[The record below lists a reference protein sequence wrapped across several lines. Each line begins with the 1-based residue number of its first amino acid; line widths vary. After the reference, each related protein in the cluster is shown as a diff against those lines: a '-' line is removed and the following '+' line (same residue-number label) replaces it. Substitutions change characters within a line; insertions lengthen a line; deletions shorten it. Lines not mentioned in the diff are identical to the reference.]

1 MQIQA
6 PPRSVLS
13 APQETP
19 GHPSPL
25 PEEPVWV
32 PAPPRSGQWRRS
44 VGTCCLL
51 RRGPSVG
58 APRARTCLRGS
69 PGDDGSAR
77 RAPGPGRAPRMP
89 AAHVFTSLSARLCSS
104 SNARR
109 RLTAPPCHGCG
120 VRGAPRGA
128 APSPGT
134 PAGGSRVERAESV
147 PGAQPGP
154 GSGARR
160 SEPAGGGGEWAC
172 HPEGEAGRLAMRLAQ
187 DRDSAHSR
195 HWHSAKQVTRK
206 TTWRRWHL
214 CWVSGP
220 WGDFRGG
227 AGCWGEGPPQR
238 RKGAG
243 PGVGPGRAQDTGA
256 PWAQAWSV

>member
-32 PAPPRSGQWRRS
+32 PAPPWSGQWRWS

-120 VRGAPRGA
+120 VRRCPPGRGTVA
-128 APSPGT
+128 WDSG
-134 PAGGSRVERAESV
+134 RR
-147 PGAQPGP
+147 QPC
-154 GSGARR
+154 GARR
-160 SEPAGGGGEWAC
+160 VRARRSAGSRQRGQALRAC
-172 HPEGEAGRLAMRLAQ
+172 GR
-187 DRDSAHSR
+187 
-195 HWHSAKQVTRK
+195 
-206 TTWRRWHL
+206 
-214 CWVSGP
+214 
-220 WGDFRGG
+220 RGRVG
-227 AGCWGEGPPQR
+227 GPP
-238 RKGAG
+238 
-243 PGVGPGRAQDTGA
+243 
-256 PWAQAWSV
+256 

>member
-19 GHPSPL
+19 GHPSL
-25 PEEPVWV
+25 LLEEPVWV
-32 PAPPRSGQWRRS
+32 PAPPWSGQWRRS

-58 APRARTCLRGS
+58 APRATTCLRGS

-109 RLTAPPCHGCG
+109 RLTAPPCHGCR
-120 VRGAPRGA
+120 VRRCPPGARHRRLGLRPA
-128 APSPGT
+128 AAVWSAQSPCQ
-134 PAGGSRVERAESV
+134 ALSRV
-147 PGAQPGP
+147 
-154 GSGARR
+154 
-160 SEPAGGGGEWAC
+160 
-172 HPEGEAGRLAMRLAQ
+172 LA
-187 DRDSAHSR
+187 
-195 HWHSAKQVTRK
+195 
-206 TTWRRWHL
+206 
-214 CWVSGP
+214 
-220 WGDFRGG
+220 
-227 AGCWGEGPPQR
+227 
-238 RKGAG
+238 AG
-243 PGVGPGRAQDTGA
+243 PGAPSLRAEGASGRATLRVRQAAWQCALPKTGTVHTA
-256 PWAQAWSV
+256 AIGTRPSR